1 MNDLELQGTATRQ
14 TALAAP
20 AARSRRLAAIVAFGC
35 VGVASALTA
44 ALPASAASTPS
55 AEGGA
60 VGATTDHAE
69 ATRAALDV
77 LHAGGNAVDGAIAAA
92 LTLGVVGPMASGI
105 GGGGFALV
113 YMKKDQKVIALDF
126 RESAPAKVDPE
137 RVLTRNDSPNRGAY
151 IGVPGEPAGL
161 EWLHTRYGKRS
172 LAADALPAADVAARG
187 FPLGHHMAE
196 GLPHFKERVAP
207 SSELMRLFYPAGA
220 PLPYRTLVRRPDL
233 ARTILRFGAEGSRP
247 FYSGDLAAKIVAAA
261 RAAGSPME
269 ASDLEHY
276 RVREREPLTRTF
288 GTRTV
293 ATMPAPSAGGLM
305 LLEALVM
312 YGADSKSPLAAMG
325 FGSSEYLHTV
335 ASIMRGAVADR
346 ARVASDPDV
355 EPSVAGAYQQL
366 LQPEQMAARKA
377 RIDPNKTL
385 NGVEF
390 KTQESGTSH
399 LVVADAEGNVVSLTT
414 TVNGPFGA
422 RVVAG
427 DTGILLNDEL
437 SDFSSPAEVAPFGVT
452 GPGLNRPRA
461 NARPVSSM
469 TPTIVLENGMP
480 ILAVGGS
487 GGTRIATN
495 VLQATLARLVFG
507 LEPTACISAPR
518 IAING
523 TNAEISLEPEIVED
537 VRAGLRARGEVVKDE
552 RFLGTG
558 VQMIA
563 WDRKPGVPFTVLAA
577 TDPRKSGLAA
587 AQ

>member
-1 MNDLELQGTATRQ
+1 V
-14 TALAAP
+14 
-20 AARSRRLAAIVAFGC
+20 SFGC
-35 VGVASALTA
+35 VAAATALTC
-44 ALPASAASTPS
+44 ALPARAAFPPS
-55 AEGGA
+55 ADGGA
-60 VGATTDHAE
+60 VGVTTDHAD
-69 ATRAALDV
+69 ATRAAFDT

-92 LTLGVVGPMASGI
+92 LVLGVVNPGASGI

-126 RESAPAKVDPE
+126 REVGPEKLDPDKVVARGEHAE
-137 RVLTRNDSPNRGAY
+137 RGHF

-161 EWLHTRYGKRS
+161 EWLHAHYGKRT

-187 FPLGHHMAE
+187 FALGRHMAD
-196 GLPHFKERVAP
+196 GLPKFHERVVVSP
-207 SSELMRLFYPAGA
+207 ELARVFYPAGA
-220 PLPYRTLVRRPDL
+220 PLPYRALVRRPEL
-233 ARTILRFGAEGSRP
+233 ARTLLRFGTEGARP
-247 FYSGDLAAKIVAAA
+247 FYTGDIAAKIVASA
-261 RAAGSPME
+261 RAAGSPLE
-269 ASDLEHY
+269 ASDLARY

-312 YGADSKSPLAAMG
+312 YGADSRSPLASMG
-325 FGSSEYLHTV
+325 FGSSEYLHTI
-335 ASIMRGAVADR
+335 ASVMRGAVADR
-346 ARVASDPDV
+346 ARISGDPDV
-355 EPSVAGAYQQL
+355 DPQVTAAYQQAL
-366 LQPEQMAARKA
+366 APEQMAARRA
-377 RIDPNKTL
+377 RIEPTRTI

-390 KTQESGTSH
+390 KTPESGTSH

-427 DTGILLNDEL
+427 DTGVLLNDEL
-437 SDFSSPAEVAPFGVT
+437 TDFSAASEVAPFGVT

-469 TPTIVLENGMP
+469 TPTIVLENGVP
-480 ILAVGGS
+480 ILALGGS

-495 VLQATLARLVFG
+495 VLQATLARLVFQ
-507 LEPTACISAPR
+507 LDPSACISAPR
-518 IAING
+518 IAVNG
-523 TNAEISLEPEIVED
+523 TNPEIFLEPEIAAD
-537 VRAGLRARGEVVKDE
+537 VRAGLIARGEQVKDE
-552 RFLGTG
+552 RFLQTG

-563 WDRKPGVPFTVLAA
+563 WDRKPGAPFRVLAA
-577 TDPRKSGLAA
+577 TDPRKQGLSV